1 VKLRTGVAVIL
12 LAVVVAATACGSD
25 EGGSD
30 GSAAGG
36 EEGCD
41 TSMVTTDSG
50 LQYQDSECGE
60 GPEAA
65 SGDLVTVHY
74 TGKLEN
80 GETFDSSV
88 GGEPF
93 TFQLGVSQVIQGWH
107 EGMAGM
113 SVGGK
118 RTLTI
123 PPEIG
128 YGKAGSPPVIPR
140 KATVIFDIEVLEIQP
155 G

>member
-1 VKLRTGVAVIL
+1 MAVML
-12 LAVVVAATACGSD
+12 MALVLAAACGSD
-25 EGGSD
+25 EEGSGGSSVGAED
-30 GSAAGG
+30 
-36 EEGCD
+36 ECD

-50 LQYQDSECGE
+50 LQYEDTECGD

-65 SGDLVTVHY
+65 PGDVVTVHY

-88 GGEPF
+88 DGEPF
-93 TFQLGVSQVIQGWH
+93 TFQLGVSQVIQGWQ
-107 EGMAGM
+107 EGVAGM
-113 SVGGK
+113 SEGGK

-123 PPEIG
+123 APELG
-128 YGKAGSPPVIPR
+128 YGEAGRPPVIPR
-140 KATVIFDIEVLEIQP
+140 NSTLIFEIEVLEIQP

>member
-1 VKLRTGVAVIL
+1 MMLSVV
-12 LAVVVAATACGSD
+12 LAASACGSD

-30 GSAAGG
+30 DTTAGG

-50 LQYQDSECGE
+50 LQYQDSECGQ

-65 SGDLVTVHY
+65 PGDVVSVHY

-93 TFQLGVSQVIQGWH
+93 TFQLGVSQVIQGWQ
-107 EGMAGM
+107 EGLAGM

-123 PPEIG
+123 PPELG
-128 YGKAGSPPVIPR
+128 FGKAGSPPVIPR
-140 KATVIFDIEVLEIQP
+140 NSTLIYDIEVLEIQP

>member
-1 VKLRTGVAVIL
+1 MIVLM
-12 LAVVVAATACGSD
+12 AVVVVASGCGSD
-25 EGGSD
+25 DGGSD
-30 GSAAGG
+30 DTSSGA
-36 EEGCD
+36 EEECD

-50 LQYQDSECGE
+50 LQYQDSECGG

-65 SGDLVTVHY
+65 SGDVVTVHY

-107 EGMAGM
+107 EGVAGM

-123 PPEIG
+123 PPELG
-128 YGKAGSPPVIPR
+128 YGEAGSPPVIPR
-140 KATVIFDIEVLEIQP
+140 NSTLIFDIEVLEIEP

>member
-1 VKLRTGVAVIL
+1 MVVL
-12 LAVVVAATACGSD
+12 LVGLVTAAAACGSD

-30 GSAAGG
+30 GSNAGA
-36 EEGCD
+36 EEECD

-50 LQYQDSECGE
+50 LQYEDTECGD

-65 SGDLVTVHY
+65 AGDVVTVHY
-74 TGKLEN
+74 SGKLEN

-88 GGEPF
+88 DGEPF
-93 TFQLGVSQVIQGWH
+93 TFQLGVSQVIQGWQ
-107 EGMAGM
+107 EGVAGM
-113 SVGGK
+113 SEGGK

-123 PPEIG
+123 PPELG
-128 YGKAGSPPVIPR
+128 YGKAGRPPVIPHNS
-140 KATVIFDIEVLEIQP
+140 TLIFDIEVLEIQP

>member
-1 VKLRTGVAVIL
+1 
-12 LAVVVAATACGSD
+12 
-25 EGGSD
+25 
-30 GSAAGG
+30 
-36 EEGCD
+36 
-41 TSMVTTDSG
+41 MVTTDSG
-50 LQYQDSECGE
+50 LQYQDSECGQ

-93 TFQLGVSQVIQGWH
+93 TFPLGVGQAIPGWD
-107 EGMAGM
+107 EGVQGM

-123 PPEIG
+123 PPELG
-128 YGKAGSPPVIPR
+128 YGVAGSPPVIPR
-140 KATVIFDIEVLEIQP
+140 NATLIFDIEVFEIQP

>member
-1 VKLRTGVAVIL
+1 MAVSLIVL
-12 LAVVVAATACGSD
+12 VLVAAACGSD
-25 EGGSD
+25 EEGFD
-30 GSAAGG
+30 GSSVGAD
-36 EEGCD
+36 EECE
-41 TSMVTTDSG
+41 TVMVTTDSG
-50 LQYQDSECGE
+50 LLYENTECGE
-60 GPEAA
+60 GPGAA
-65 SGDLVTVHY
+65 PGDVVTVHY

-88 GGEPF
+88 DGEPF
-93 TFQLGVSQVIQGWH
+93 TFQLGVSQVIQGWQ

-128 YGKAGSPPVIPR
+128 YGKAGRPPVIPR
-140 KATVIFDIEVLEIQP
+140 DSTLIFDIEVLEIQP

>member
-1 VKLRTGVAVIL
+1 MKLRTGLAVVL
-12 LAVVVAATACGSD
+12 LAVVVAATACGR
-25 EGGSD
+25 EAGGSD
-30 GSAAGG
+30 GTAAGDN
-36 EEGCD
+36 EECD

-50 LQYQDSECGE
+50 LQYQDSECGQ

-65 SGDLVTVHY
+65 SGDLVTLHY

-80 GETFDSSV
+80 GETFDSSA

-107 EGMAGM
+107 EGVAGM

-128 YGKAGSPPVIPR
+128 FGKDGSPPVIPR
-140 KATVIFDIEVLEIQP
+140 NATLIFDIEVLEIQP

>member
-1 VKLRTGVAVIL
+1 ML
-12 LAVVVAATACGSD
+12 LAIVIATSACGSD

-30 GSAAGG
+30 GSADGG
-36 EEGCD
+36 TECD
-41 TSMVTTDSG
+41 TNMTTDSG
-50 LQYQDSECGE
+50 LQYQDSECGQ

-93 TFQLGVSQVIQGWH
+93 TFPLGVGQAIPGWD
-107 EGMAGM
+107 EGVQGM

-123 PPEIG
+123 PPELG
-128 YGKAGSPPVIPR
+128 YGVAGSPPVIPR
-140 KATVIFDIEVLEIQP
+140 NATLIFDIEVFEIQP